1 MSLSEK
7 WKKTVDDG
15 LTNAIWDAYDAVIK
29 AEVTAY
35 NTKFANSPGY
45 HKIDWKLIKA
55 VVWVE
60 SGGPTSPAWKTRVM
74 QIGNPG
80 DPALAVLKGATE
92 GADLVMS
99 EQLKKDVVGKI
110 NEPTV
115 NVKAGIAYLVTRL
128 AKSEFQS
135 VLDAADTKTFEY
147 TVVAGDSLEKI
158 AQKVGTTVD
167 VLKKLNPT
175 VKLLQPKQIIVCRKA
190 KLKRVITGWLPC
202 DSVNIARRYN
212 VGDPNYS
219 AKLDYVMGLLEKL
232 KR

>member
-15 LTNAIWDAYDAVIK
+15 LTNALWDAYDTVIT
-29 AEVTAY
+29 AEVSAY
-35 NTKFANSPGY
+35 NTKFANSKGY

-60 SGGPTSPAWKTRVM
+60 SGGPTSPAWKARVM

-80 DPALAVLKGATE
+80 DPALAVLKGAQE
-92 GADLVMS
+92 GADLIMS
-99 EQLKKDVVGKI
+99 EQLKKDIVGKI
-110 NEPTV
+110 NEPEV

-135 VLDAADTKTFEY
+135 VVDALDSKTFSY
-147 TVVAGDSLEKI
+147 TVVAGDSLDKI
-158 AQKVGTTVD
+158 ALKVGSTID

-175 VKLLQPKQIIVCRKA
+175 VKVLQPKQTILCQKA
-190 KLKRVITGWLPC
+190 KIKRVLTGWLPC
-202 DSVNIARRYN
+202 DSANIARRYN

-219 AKLDYVMGLLEKL
+219 AKLDYVVALLGKL